1 MEGAGGSGEPSRSA
15 REQRQGAAIARQ
27 LARELR
33 QSTTLFAQQ
42 QPRWAPSV
50 QNSPSTPP
58 LTACPGQN
66 SPSKSHT
73 APLPVQNSPSTPEMA
88 QFGAIYACRES
99 FVPLSPPRS
108 RAGRIL
114 YRTQGRDRAS
124 QHNST
129 PGPTGLEDAGGSGG
143 TGEPGRGAGCRLAG
157 PAWVGRTT
165 ATQISHA
172 IRLVQISTNAENA
185 AIPTMQIQCLNKLLG
200 NCMRNCCADRPGR
213 GAARRRRGLAGLRDA
228 TPRPPH
234 THFAHNFPRSFLE
247 IAQKRCNSNDMNSI
261 FEALAGELRAELL
274 SGRAWPGFETTHAPI
289 STPRATGVEGAGG
302 SGGHGRASRRG
313 AERSEAL
320 ASRAGRPRGGRKSGG

>member
-1 MEGAGGSGEPSRSA
+1 
-15 REQRQGAAIARQ
+15 
-27 LARELR
+27 
-33 QSTTLFAQQ
+33 
-42 QPRWAPSV
+42 
-50 QNSPSTPP
+50 
-58 LTACPGQN
+58 
-66 SPSKSHT
+66 
-73 APLPVQNSPSTPEMA
+73 MA

-99 FVPLSPPRS
+99 FVPFSPPRS
-108 RAGRIL
+108 QAGRVL

-157 PAWVGRTT
+157 PSWVGRAT

-261 FEALAGELRAELL
+261 FEALAGELRAEVL

-289 STPRATGVEGAGG
+289 STPRATGVEGA
-302 SGGHGRASRRG
+302 GGHGRASRRG

>member
-1 MEGAGGSGEPSRSA
+1 
-15 REQRQGAAIARQ
+15 
-27 LARELR
+27 
-33 QSTTLFAQQ
+33 
-42 QPRWAPSV
+42 
-50 QNSPSTPP
+50 
-58 LTACPGQN
+58 
-66 SPSKSHT
+66 
-73 APLPVQNSPSTPEMA
+73 MA

-234 THFAHNFPRSFLE
+234 THFAYNSTGPNFNKRR
-247 IAQKRCNSNDMNSI
+247 KRCNSNDANSI
-261 FEALAGELRAELL
+261 FEQAAGELHAKLL
-274 SGRAWPGFETTHAPI
+274 CRQARPRGRQAPAGPPGGGGAWPGFETRHRDHPTHI
-289 STPRATGVEGAGG
+289 SHII
-302 SGGHGRASRRG
+302 SLGHF
-313 AERSEAL
+313 L
-320 ASRAGRPRGGRKSGG
+320 RPPKNVAIPTT

>member
-42 QPRWAPSV
+42 EPRRATSG

-58 LTACPGQN
+58 LTAFPG
-66 SPSKSHT
+66 
-73 APLPVQNSPSTPEMA
+73 QNSPSTPEMA

-165 ATQISHA
+165 ATHISHA
-172 IRLVQISTNAENA
+172 IRLVQISTNPENV

-234 THFAHNFPRSFLE
+234 THFACNSIGPNFNKRR
-247 IAQKRCNSNDMNSI
+247 KRCNSNDANSM
-261 FEALAGELRAELL
+261 FEQAAGELHAKLL
-274 SGRAWPGFETTHAPI
+274 CRQARPRGRQAA
-289 STPRATGVEGAGG
+289 AGP
-302 SGGHGRASRRG
+302 GRASRRDT
-313 AERSEAL
+313 ETTPHTFRT
-320 ASRAGRPRGGRKSGG
+320 

>member
-143 TGEPGRGAGCRLAG
+143 TGEPGRGA
-157 PAWVGRTT
+157 
-165 ATQISHA
+165 
-172 IRLVQISTNAENA
+172 
-185 AIPTMQIQCLNKLLG
+185 
-200 NCMRNCCADRPGR
+200 
-213 GAARRRRGLAGLRDA
+213 ARRRRGLAGLRDA
-228 TPRPPH
+228 TPRPPPH
-234 THFAHNFPRSFLE
+234 KFRMQFDWSKFQQT
-247 IAQKRCNSNDMNSI
+247 QKTLQFQRCKFN
-261 FEALAGELRAELL
+261 
-274 SGRAWPGFETTHAPI
+274 
-289 STPRATGVEGAGG
+289 V
-302 SGGHGRASRRG
+302 
-313 AERSEAL
+313 
-320 ASRAGRPRGGRKSGG
+320 

>member
-1 MEGAGGSGEPSRSA
+1 
-15 REQRQGAAIARQ
+15 
-27 LARELR
+27 
-33 QSTTLFAQQ
+33 
-42 QPRWAPSV
+42 
-50 QNSPSTPP
+50 
-58 LTACPGQN
+58 
-66 SPSKSHT
+66 
-73 APLPVQNSPSTPEMA
+73 MA

-213 GAARRRRGLAGLRDA
+213 GAARHRRGRQAAAG
-228 TPRPPH
+228 PP
-234 THFAHNFPRSFLE
+234 
-247 IAQKRCNSNDMNSI
+247 
-261 FEALAGELRAELL
+261 G
-274 SGRAWPGFETTHAPI
+274 GGGAWPGFETRHRDHPTHI
-289 STPRATGVEGAGG
+289 SHII
-302 SGGHGRASRRG
+302 SLGHFW
-313 AERSEAL
+313 
-320 ASRAGRPRGGRKSGG
+320 

>member
-42 QPRWAPSV
+42 EPRRATSG

-58 LTACPGQN
+58 LTAFPG
-66 SPSKSHT
+66 
-73 APLPVQNSPSTPEMA
+73 QNSPSTPEMA

-99 FVPLSPPRS
+99 FVPFSPPRS
-108 RAGRIL
+108 QAGRVL

-157 PAWVGRTT
+157 PSWVGRAT

-234 THFAHNFPRSFLE
+234 TNFACNSIGPNFNKRR
-247 IAQKRCNSNDMNSI
+247 KRCNSNDANSM
-261 FEALAGELRAELL
+261 FEQAAGELHAKLL
-274 SGRAWPGFETTHAPI
+274 CRQARPRGRQAA
-289 STPRATGVEGAGG
+289 AGP
-302 SGGHGRASRRG
+302 GRASRRDT
-313 AERSEAL
+313 ETTPHTFRT
-320 ASRAGRPRGGRKSGG
+320 

>member
-1 MEGAGGSGEPSRSA
+1 
-15 REQRQGAAIARQ
+15 
-27 LARELR
+27 
-33 QSTTLFAQQ
+33 
-42 QPRWAPSV
+42 
-50 QNSPSTPP
+50 
-58 LTACPGQN
+58 
-66 SPSKSHT
+66 
-73 APLPVQNSPSTPEMA
+73 MA

-234 THFAHNFPRSFLE
+234 THFAHNFPRSLLV

-274 SGRAWPGFETTHAPI
+274 SGRAWPGFETTHTPI

>member
-1 MEGAGGSGEPSRSA
+1 
-15 REQRQGAAIARQ
+15 
-27 LARELR
+27 
-33 QSTTLFAQQ
+33 
-42 QPRWAPSV
+42 
-50 QNSPSTPP
+50 
-58 LTACPGQN
+58 
-66 SPSKSHT
+66 
-73 APLPVQNSPSTPEMA
+73 MA

-99 FVPLSPPRS
+99 FVPFSPPRS
-108 RAGRIL
+108 QAGRVL

-213 GAARRRRGLAGLRDA
+213 GAARHRRGRQAAAGPGRASRRD
-228 TPRPPH
+228 TETTH
-234 THFAHNFPRSFLE
+234 THFAHNFPRSFFE
-247 IAQKRCNSNDMNSI
+247 TTQKRCNSNDMNSI

-274 SGRAWPGFETTHAPI
+274 SGRAWPGFETTHTPI
-289 STPRATGVEGAGG
+289 STPRPTGVEGAGG

-313 AERSEAL
+313 TERSEAL

>member
-1 MEGAGGSGEPSRSA
+1 MRGRTGA
-15 REQRQGAAIARQ
+15 
-27 LARELR
+27 
-33 QSTTLFAQQ
+33 
-42 QPRWAPSV
+42 
-50 QNSPSTPP
+50 
-58 LTACPGQN
+58 
-66 SPSKSHT
+66 SH
-73 APLPVQNSPSTPEMA
+73 
-88 QFGAIYACRES
+88 
-99 FVPLSPPRS
+99 
-108 RAGRIL
+108 
-114 YRTQGRDRAS
+114 D
-124 QHNST
+124 ST
-129 PGPTGLEDAGGSGG
+129 PGATSAKG
-143 TGEPGRGAGCRLAG
+143 TGGPRGTGRGAGCGRLAG

-234 THFAHNFPRSFLE
+234 THFAHNFPRSFFE
-247 IAQKRCNSNDMNSI
+247 TTQKRCNSNDMNSI

-274 SGRAWPGFETTHAPI
+274 SGRAWPGFETTHTPI

-302 SGGHGRASRRG
+302 SGGHGRASRHG

-320 ASRAGRPRGGRKSGG
+320 ASRAGRPGGGRKSGG

>member
-42 QPRWAPSV
+42 EPRRATS
-50 QNSPSTPP
+50 
-58 LTACPGQN
+58 G
-66 SPSKSHT
+66 
-73 APLPVQNSPSTPEMA
+73 QNSPSTPEMA

-99 FVPLSPPRS
+99 FVPFSPPRS
-108 RAGRIL
+108 QAGRVL
-114 YRTQGRDRAS
+114 YRTQGRGRAS

-172 IRLVQISTNAENA
+172 IRLVQISTNEENA
-185 AIPTMQIQCLNKLLG
+185 AIPTMQIQCLNKLQG
-200 NCMRNCCADRPGR
+200 NYVRN
-213 GAARRRRGLAGLRDA
+213 
-228 TPRPPH
+228 
-234 THFAHNFPRSFLE
+234 
-247 IAQKRCNSNDMNSI
+247 
-261 FEALAGELRAELL
+261 
-274 SGRAWPGFETTHAPI
+274 
-289 STPRATGVEGAGG
+289 
-302 SGGHGRASRRG
+302 
-313 AERSEAL
+313 
-320 ASRAGRPRGGRKSGG
+320 

>member
-1 MEGAGGSGEPSRSA
+1 
-15 REQRQGAAIARQ
+15 
-27 LARELR
+27 
-33 QSTTLFAQQ
+33 
-42 QPRWAPSV
+42 
-50 QNSPSTPP
+50 
-58 LTACPGQN
+58 
-66 SPSKSHT
+66 
-73 APLPVQNSPSTPEMA
+73 MA

-185 AIPTMQIQCLNKLLG
+185 AIPTMQIQYLNKLLG

-213 GAARRRRGLAGLRDA
+213 GAARHRRGRQAAAG
-228 TPRPPH
+228 P
-234 THFAHNFPRSFLE
+234 
-247 IAQKRCNSNDMNSI
+247 
-261 FEALAGELRAELL
+261 
-274 SGRAWPGFETTHAPI
+274 
-289 STPRATGVEGAGG
+289 
-302 SGGHGRASRRG
+302 GRASRRDT
-313 AERSEAL
+313 ETTPHTFRT
-320 ASRAGRPRGGRKSGG
+320 